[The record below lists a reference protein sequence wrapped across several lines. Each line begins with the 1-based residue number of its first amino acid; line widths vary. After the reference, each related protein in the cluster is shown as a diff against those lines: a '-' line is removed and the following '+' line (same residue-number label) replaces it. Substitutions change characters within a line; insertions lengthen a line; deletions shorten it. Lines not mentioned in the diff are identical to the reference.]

1 MDELKYLANWV
12 KEQHAQ
18 EYILT
23 WLLNQPGLWW
33 SDGEAY
39 QAALQKSGKLLK
51 EYVQKNQTGDLF
63 QGIAEKIVDDENW
76 DEVAESLTRIISV
89 YQDELLRLQDYSR
102 RKNSRHILKKNI
114 NSDNLSVKNYDK
126 DNEEMEIQQAL
137 PDPFADA
144 LTGEV

>member
-76 DEVAESLTRIISV
+76 DEVAESLTRIISI

-137 PDPFADA
+137 PDPFTDA

>member
-1 MDELKYLANWV
+1 MDELKHLANWV

-76 DEVAESLTRIISV
+76 DEVAESFARIISV

-102 RKNSRHILKKNI
+102 RKNGKNILKKNM
-114 NSDNLSVKNYDK
+114 NSDNLSVKDY
-126 DNEEMEIQQAL
+126 EEMEIQQAL

>member
-1 MDELKYLANWV
+1 MDELRYLANWV

-51 EYVQKNQTGDLF
+51 KYVQNHQGGDLF
-63 QGIAEKIVDDENW
+63 QGIAEKIVDDESW
-76 DEVAESLTRIISV
+76 DEVAESLTKIISV
-89 YQDELLRLQDYSR
+89 YQQELLRLQDYSR
-102 RKNSRHILKKNI
+102 RKSSKNI
-114 NSDNLSVKNYDK
+114 FPKNLNSENLSIKY
-126 DNEEMEIQQAL
+126 NEEIEVQQAL
-137 PDPFADA
+137 PDPDLDA
-144 LTGEV
+144 LTG

>member
-76 DEVAESLTRIISV
+76 DEVDESFARIISV
-89 YQDELLRLQDYSR
+89 YQDELMRLQDYSR
-102 RKNSRHILKKNI
+102 RKNGKNILKKNM
-114 NSDNLSVKNYDK
+114 NSDNLSVKDY
-126 DNEEMEIQQAL
+126 EEMEIQQAL

>member
-12 KEQHAQ
+12 KEQHPQ

-76 DEVAESLTRIISV
+76 DEVAESFARIISV

-102 RKNSRHILKKNI
+102 RKNGKNILKKNM
-114 NSDNLSVKNYDK
+114 NSDNLSVKDY
-126 DNEEMEIQQAL
+126 EEMEIQQAL

>member
-39 QAALQKSGKLLK
+39 QATLQKSGKLLK
-51 EYVQKNQTGDLF
+51 EYVRKNQTGDLF
-63 QGIAEKIVDDENW
+63 QGIAEKIVDDKNW
-76 DEVAESLTRIISV
+76 DEVAESLARIISV
-89 YQDELLRLQDYSR
+89 YQDELLRLQDYGR
-102 RKNSRHILKKNI
+102 RKNSKNILKKNM
-114 NSDNLSVKNYDK
+114 NSDNLSAEDH
-126 DNEEMEIQQAL
+126 EEMAIQQAL

>member
-1 MDELKYLANWV
+1 WV

-137 PDPFADA
+137 PDPFTDA

>member
-76 DEVAESLTRIISV
+76 DEVAESFARIISV
-89 YQDELLRLQDYSR
+89 YQDELMRLQDYSR
-102 RKNSRHILKKNI
+102 RKNGKNILKKNM
-114 NSDNLSVKNYDK
+114 NSDNLSVKDY
-126 DNEEMEIQQAL
+126 EEMEIQQAL

-144 LTGEV
+144 LTEEV

>member
-137 PDPFADA
+137 PDPFTDA

>member
-63 QGIAEKIVDDENW
+63 QGIAEKIIDDESW

-89 YQDELLRLQDYSR
+89 YQDELVRLQDYSR
-102 RKNSRHILKKNI
+102 HKNSKKILKKNL
-114 NSDNLSVKNYDK
+114 NSEDLSVEDH
-126 DNEEMEIQQAL
+126 EEMEIQQAL

-144 LTGEV
+144 LTGEG

>member
-76 DEVAESLTRIISV
+76 DEVAESFARIISV
-89 YQDELLRLQDYSR
+89 YQDELMRLQDYSR
-102 RKNSRHILKKNI
+102 RKNGKNILKKNM
-114 NSDNLSVKNYDK
+114 NSDNLSVKDY
-126 DNEEMEIQQAL
+126 EEMEIQQAL
-137 PDPFADA
+137 PDPFTDA

>member
-12 KEQHAQ
+12 KEQHPQ

-76 DEVAESLTRIISV
+76 DEVAESFARIISV
-89 YQDELLRLQDYSR
+89 YQDELMRLQDYSR
-102 RKNSRHILKKNI
+102 RKNGKNILKKNM
-114 NSDNLSVKNYDK
+114 NSDNLSVKDY
-126 DNEEMEIQQAL
+126 EEMEIQQAL

>member
-1 MDELKYLANWV
+1 ELKYLANWV

-137 PDPFADA
+137 PDPFTDA

>member
-76 DEVAESLTRIISV
+76 DEVAESLARIISV

-137 PDPFADA
+137 PDPFTDA

>member
-51 EYVQKNQTGDLF
+51 EYVQKNQSGDLF
-63 QGIAEKIVDDENW
+63 QGIAEKIIDDQSW
-76 DEVAESLTRIISV
+76 DEVAESLTRIISI
-89 YQDELLRLQDYSR
+89 YQDELVRLQDYSR
-102 RKNSRHILKKNI
+102 RQNSKKILKKNM
-114 NSDNLSVKNYDK
+114 NSEDLSVEDH
-126 DNEEMEIQQAL
+126 EEMEIQQAL

-144 LTGEV
+144 LTGEG

>member
-39 QAALQKSGKLLK
+39 QAVLQKSGKLLK

-63 QGIAEKIVDDENW
+63 QGIAEKIIDDESW

-89 YQDELLRLQDYSR
+89 YQDELVRLQDYSR
-102 RKNSRHILKKNI
+102 RKNSKNILKKSR
-114 NSDNLSVKNYDK
+114 NSDDLSVE

-144 LTGEV
+144 LTG

>member
-39 QAALQKSGKLLK
+39 QAALQRSGKLLK
-51 EYVQKNQTGDLF
+51 EYVKKNQTGDLF
-63 QGIAEKIVDDENW
+63 QGIAEKIVADESW
-76 DEVAESLTRIISV
+76 DEVAESLARIMSV
-89 YQDELLRLQDYSR
+89 YQEELVRLQDYGR
-102 RKNSRHILKKNI
+102 QKNSKNLIKKKL
-114 NSDNLSVKNYDK
+114 NSDDLSVKYS
-126 DNEEMEIQQAL
+126 EEISEDIELQQAL
-137 PDPFADA
+137 PDPFADV
-144 LTGEV
+144 LIGEA

>member
-51 EYVQKNQTGDLF
+51 EYVRKNQSGDLF
-63 QGIAEKIVDDENW
+63 QGIAEKIVDDESW
-76 DEVAESLTRIISV
+76 DEVAESLARMISI
-89 YQDELLRLQDYSR
+89 YQDELVRLQDYNR
-102 RKNSRHILKKNI
+102 RKNSKNLVKKNL
-114 NSDNLSVKNYDK
+114 NSDDLSVE

-144 LTGEV
+144 LIGEG

>member
-76 DEVAESLTRIISV
+76 DEVAESFARIISV
-89 YQDELLRLQDYSR
+89 YQDELMRLQDYSR
-102 RKNSRHILKKNI
+102 RKNGKNILKKNM
-114 NSDNLSVKNYDK
+114 NSDNLSVKDY
-126 DNEEMEIQQAL
+126 EEMEIQQA
-137 PDPFADA
+137 
-144 LTGEV
+144 

>member
-1 MDELKYLANWV
+1 MNELQYLANWV
-12 KEQHAQ
+12 KQQHAQ

-23 WLLNQPGLWW
+23 WLLNQPGFWW

-51 EYVQKNQTGDLF
+51 EYVQKNQKGDLF
-63 QGIAEKIVDDENW
+63 QGIAEKIVDDESW
-76 DEVAESLTRIISV
+76 DEVAESLTKIISI

-102 RKNSRHILKKNI
+102 RKNSKKILKKSYNGQEQ
-114 NSDNLSVKNYDK
+114 DLFVE

-137 PDPFADA
+137 PDPFSDA

>member
-63 QGIAEKIVDDENW
+63 QGIAEKIIDHESW

-89 YQDELLRLQDYSR
+89 YQDELVRLQDYSR
-102 RKNSRHILKKNI
+102 RQNSKKILKKNL
-114 NSDNLSVKNYDK
+114 NSEDLSVEDH
-126 DNEEMEIQQAL
+126 EEMEIQQAL

-144 LTGEV
+144 LTGEG

>member
-51 EYVQKNQTGDLF
+51 EYVQKNQSGDLF
-63 QGIAEKIVDDENW
+63 QGIAEKIVDDESW
-76 DEVAESLTRIISV
+76 DEVAESLAKIISV
-89 YQDELLRLQDYSR
+89 YRQELVRLQDFSR
-102 RKNSRHILKKNI
+102 RKNNQNILKKNL
-114 NSDNLSVKNYDK
+114 NSDDLSVEE
-126 DNEEMEIQQAL
+126 NEEMEVQEAL

-144 LTGEV
+144 LTGQG

>member
-63 QGIAEKIVDDENW
+63 QGIAEKIIDDESW

-89 YQDELLRLQDYSR
+89 YQDELARLQDYSR
-102 RKNSRHILKKNI
+102 RQSSKKILKKNL
-114 NSDNLSVKNYDK
+114 NSDDLSVE
-126 DNEEMEIQQAL
+126 DNEEIEIQQAL
-137 PDPFADA
+137 PDPFTDA
-144 LTGEV
+144 LTGEE

>member
-23 WLLNQPGLWW
+23 WLLSQPGLWW

-51 EYVQKNQTGDLF
+51 EYVKKNQSGDLF
-63 QGIAEKIVDDENW
+63 QGITEKIVDDQSW
-76 DEVAESLTRIISV
+76 DEVAESLTRIISL
-89 YQDELLRLQDYSR
+89 YQDELVRLQDYSR
-102 RKNSRHILKKNI
+102 QKNNSKNLVKKNL
-114 NSDNLSVKNYDK
+114 NSDDLSVEY
-126 DNEEMEIQQAL
+126 NEDENIEVQQAL

-144 LTGEV
+144 LIGEG

>member
-89 YQDELLRLQDYSR
+89 YQDELMRLQDYSR
-102 RKNSRHILKKNI
+102 RKNSKNI
-114 NSDNLSVKNYDK
+114 FQKNLNNNNLSVEDH
-126 DNEEMEIQQAL
+126 EEMEIQQAL

>member
-63 QGIAEKIVDDENW
+63 QGIAEKNC
-76 DEVAESLTRIISV
+76 R
-89 YQDELLRLQDYSR
+89 
-102 RKNSRHILKKNI
+102 
-114 NSDNLSVKNYDK
+114 
-126 DNEEMEIQQAL
+126 
-137 PDPFADA
+137 
-144 LTGEV
+144 

>member
-39 QAALQKSGKLLK
+39 QAALQRSGKLLK
-51 EYVQKNQTGDLF
+51 EYVKKNQTGDLF
-63 QGIAEKIVDDENW
+63 QGIAEKIVADESW
-76 DEVAESLTRIISV
+76 DEVAESLARIMFV
-89 YQDELLRLQDYSR
+89 YQEELVRLQDYSR
-102 RKNSRHILKKNI
+102 QRNSQNIVKKNLK
-114 NSDNLSVKNYDK
+114 SDDLSVEYS
-126 DNEEMEIQQAL
+126 EEISEDIEVQQAL

-144 LTGEV
+144 LIGEG

>member
-51 EYVQKNQTGDLF
+51 EYVQKNQSGDLF
-63 QGIAEKIVDDENW
+63 QGIAEKIIDDESW

-89 YQDELLRLQDYSR
+89 YQDELVRLQDYSR
-102 RKNSRHILKKNI
+102 RQNSKKILKKNL
-114 NSDNLSVKNYDK
+114 NSEDLSVEDH
-126 DNEEMEIQQAL
+126 EEMEIQQAL

-144 LTGEV
+144 LTGEG

>member
-76 DEVAESLTRIISV
+76 DEVAESFARIISV
-89 YQDELLRLQDYSR
+89 YQDELMRLQDYSR
-102 RKNSRHILKKNI
+102 RKNGKNILKKNM
-114 NSDNLSVKNYDK
+114 NSDNLSVKDY
-126 DNEEMEIQQAL
+126 EEKEIQQAL

>member
-76 DEVAESLTRIISV
+76 DEVAESFARIISV
-89 YQDELLRLQDYSR
+89 YQDELMRLQDYSR

>member
-51 EYVQKNQTGDLF
+51 EYVRKNQSGDLF
-63 QGIAEKIVDDENW
+63 QGIAEKIVDDESW
-76 DEVAESLTRIISV
+76 DEVAESLARMISV
-89 YQDELLRLQDYSR
+89 YQDELVRLQDYNR
-102 RKNSRHILKKNI
+102 RKNSKNIVKKNL
-114 NSDNLSVKNYDK
+114 NSDDLSVEDH
-126 DNEEMEIQQAL
+126 EEMEIQQAL
-137 PDPFADA
+137 PDPFGDA
-144 LTGEV
+144 LIGEG